1 MSSCF
6 ISLLSELA
14 RIRRSGQ
21 LCPISISLAMGLLC
35 HTYWLVSCPIPSCLL
50 PFAQE
55 EAGSA
60 LQVRDTLQQDPDTA
74 PDNTVIRSKLLCR

>member
-1 MSSCF
+1 MLHLSSQR
-6 ISLLSELA
+6 ISSYTVGAMDLS
-14 RIRRSGQ
+14 
-21 LCPISISLAMGLLC
+21 SLGMGLLR
-35 HTYWLVSCPIPSCLL
+35 HAYWLVSCPIPSCLL

>member
-1 MSSCF
+1 MSDFNLAWHGPS
-6 ISLLSELA
+6 SPRLLAGL
-14 RIRRSGQ
+14 RS
-21 LCPISISLAMGLLC
+21 
-35 HTYWLVSCPIPSCLL
+35 IPSCLL